1 MQVKIYQP
9 VKTSTQS
16 GKKNHPWLLVPVVN
30 ENHRCIDNIMGWTSS
45 DNTLTQL
52 ELKFQSAQEA
62 AKYAQTKGW
71 DYQIIQPQTAKI
83 IKKSYAEN
91 FS

>member
-1 MQVKIYQP
+1 MQVRIYQP
-9 VKTSTQS
+9 AKTSTQS
-16 GKKNHPWLLVPVVN
+16 GKKSHPWLLVPVAD
-30 ENHRCIDNIMGWTSS
+30 ENHRHIDSVTGWTSS
-45 DNTLTQL
+45 DNTLAQL

-62 AKYAQTKGW
+62 SKYAQTKGW
-71 DYQIIQPQTAKI
+71 DCQITQPQTAKI